1 MQADDNHHN
10 NAAHAQ
16 QALRHSIQLA
26 LVLAL
31 GAAVSLG
38 VTRFSYALLLP
49 PMRADL
55 AWSYTLA
62 GGMNTSNAVGYLL
75 GAMTFP
81 PLFKRYGAARVL
93 LVGAVWAFVLM
104 LASGFFTSSAPLL
117 LQRLLAGVVSAWMF
131 VAGGLLAAQLGARQP
146 THSGLL
152 LGIYYGGV
160 GLGIVLSSLLVPM
173 VAHGLTVYF
182 PSQTHAWA
190 WAWWALAMLCAL
202 AAWLLHLRR
211 ADIHALTL
219 PLTTAAANTAR
230 LHTVR
235 TEPVE
240 DHVPQEPALRQA
252 QGERA
257 IQHLN
262 NPAAAHLPSE
272 FRRRDFSYALLGYA
286 CFGAGYIGYM
296 TFIIALLR
304 EQDASTSMVTVFY
317 TLLGVAVMASSRIW
331 AKVLD
336 RYKGGQALA
345 LLNFLLGCAIVI
357 PAVTS
362 WQPVLIVSGVL
373 FGAVFLSIVASTTAL
388 VRHNWPASHWPV
400 GISAFTIAFA
410 IGQIVGPTLVGYI
423 ADSAGGLTQGL
434 LLSAIT
440 LWVGA
445 LLAWRQN
452 ALK

>member
-1 MQADDNHHN
+1 MHTDHN
-10 NAAHAQ
+10 NNADHAQ
-16 QALRHSIQLA
+16 QSLRHSIQLA

-93 LVGAVWAFVLM
+93 LVGAVWAFALM
-104 LASGFFTSSAPLL
+104 LATGFFTSSAPLL

-160 GLGIVLSSLLVPM
+160 GLGIALSSLLVPA
-173 VAHGLTVYF
+173 VAHGLAAYF
-182 PSQTHAWA
+182 PKQTHAWA
-190 WAWWALAMLCAL
+190 WAWWALAVLCAV
-202 AAWLLHLRR
+202 AAWLMYLRR
-211 ADIHALTL
+211 VDIAALVLSTS
-219 PLTTAAANTAR
+219 TTAATATTNTTSSNA
-230 LHTVR
+230 VR
-235 TEPVE
+235 TESIE
-240 DHVPQEPALRQA
+240 A
-252 QGERA
+252 QSPIA
-257 IQHLN
+257 Y
-262 NPAAAHLPSE
+262 
-272 FRRRDFSYALLGYA
+272 RRRDFSFALLGYA

-304 EQDASTSMVTVFY
+304 EQAASTSMVTVFY
-317 TLLGVAVMASSRIW
+317 TLLGVAVMASSRLW
-331 AKVLD
+331 AKLLD

-345 LLNFLLGCAIVI
+345 LLDFLLGCAIII
-357 PAVTS
+357 PAITP
-362 WQPVLIVSGVL
+362 WQPALIVSGVL

-388 VRHNWPASHWPV
+388 VRHNWPASHWPI

-445 LLAWRQN
+445 LLAWQQK
-452 ALK
+452 ALLYK

>member
-1 MQADDNHHN
+1 MHTDDHNN

-16 QALRHSIQLA
+16 QSLRHSIQLA

-93 LVGAVWAFVLM
+93 LVGAVWAFALM
-104 LASGFFTSSAPLL
+104 LATGFFTSSAPLL

-160 GLGIVLSSLLVPM
+160 GLGIALSSLLVPA
-173 VAHGLTVYF
+173 VAHGLAAYF
-182 PSQTHAWA
+182 PKQTHAWA
-190 WAWWALAMLCAL
+190 WAWWALAVLCAV
-202 AAWLLHLRR
+202 AAWLMYLRR
-211 ADIHALTL
+211 VDIAALVLSTT
-219 PLTTAAANTAR
+219 TTAATATTNTASSNA
-230 LHTVR
+230 VR
-235 TEPVE
+235 TESIE
-240 DHVPQEPALRQA
+240 A
-252 QGERA
+252 QSPIA
-257 IQHLN
+257 Y
-262 NPAAAHLPSE
+262 
-272 FRRRDFSYALLGYA
+272 RRRDFSFALLGYA

-304 EQDASTSMVTVFY
+304 EQAASTSMVTVFY
-317 TLLGVAVMASSRIW
+317 TLLGVAVMASSRLW
-331 AKVLD
+331 AKLLD

-345 LLNFLLGCAIVI
+345 LLDFLLGCAIII
-357 PAVTS
+357 PAITP
-362 WQPVLIVSGVL
+362 WQPALIVSGVL

-388 VRHNWPASHWPV
+388 VRHNWPASHWPI

-445 LLAWRQN
+445 LLAWQQK
-452 ALK
+452 ALLYK

>member
-1 MQADDNHHN
+1 MHTDHHH

-16 QALRHSIQLA
+16 QSLRHSIQLA

-93 LVGAVWAFVLM
+93 LVGALWAFALM
-104 LASGFFTSSAPLL
+104 LATGFFTSSAPLL

-160 GLGIVLSSLLVPM
+160 GLGIALSSLLVPA
-173 VAHGLTVYF
+173 VAHGLAAYF
-182 PSQTHAWA
+182 PKQTHAWA
-190 WAWWALAMLCAL
+190 WAWWALAVLCAV
-202 AAWLLHLRR
+202 AAWLMYLRR
-211 ADIHALTL
+211 VDIAALVLSTS
-219 PLTTAAANTAR
+219 TTAATTPTNTASSNA
-230 LHTVR
+230 VR
-235 TEPVE
+235 TESIE
-240 DHVPQEPALRQA
+240 A
-252 QGERA
+252 QSPIA
-257 IQHLN
+257 Y
-262 NPAAAHLPSE
+262 
-272 FRRRDFSYALLGYA
+272 RRRDFSFALLGYA

-304 EQDASTSMVTVFY
+304 EQAASTLMVTVFY
-317 TLLGVAVMASSRIW
+317 TLLGVAVMASSRLW
-331 AKVLD
+331 AKLLD

-345 LLNFLLGCAIVI
+345 LLDFLLGCAIII
-357 PAVTS
+357 PAITP
-362 WQPVLIVSGVL
+362 WQPALIVSGVL

-388 VRHNWPASHWPV
+388 VRHNWPASHWPI

-445 LLAWRQN
+445 LLAWQQK
-452 ALK
+452 ALLYK

>member
-1 MQADDNHHN
+1 MHTDDHNN

-16 QALRHSIQLA
+16 QSLRHSIQLA

-93 LVGAVWAFVLM
+93 LVGALWAFALM
-104 LASGFFTSSAPLL
+104 LATGFFTSSAPLL

-160 GLGIVLSSLLVPM
+160 GLGIALSSLLVPA
-173 VAHGLTVYF
+173 VAHGLAAYF
-182 PSQTHAWA
+182 PKQTHAWA
-190 WAWWALAMLCAL
+190 WAWWALAVLCAV
-202 AAWLLHLRR
+202 AAWLMYLRR
-211 ADIHALTL
+211 VDIAALVLSTS
-219 PLTTAAANTAR
+219 TTAATATTNTTSSNA
-230 LHTVR
+230 V
-235 TEPVE
+235 
-240 DHVPQEPALRQA
+240 
-252 QGERA
+252 
-257 IQHLN
+257 
-262 NPAAAHLPSE
+262 LPSPIE
-272 FRRRDFSYALLGYA
+272 AQSPITYRRRDFSFALLGYA

-304 EQDASTSMVTVFY
+304 EQAASTLMVTVFY
-317 TLLGVAVMASSRIW
+317 TLLGVAVMASSRLW
-331 AKVLD
+331 AKLLD

-345 LLNFLLGCAIVI
+345 LLDFLLGCAIII
-357 PAVTS
+357 PAITP
-362 WQPVLIVSGVL
+362 WQPALIVSGVL

-388 VRHNWPASHWPV
+388 VRHNWPASHWPI

-445 LLAWRQN
+445 LLAWQQK
-452 ALK
+452 ALLYK

>member
-1 MQADDNHHN
+1 MHTDDHHH

-16 QALRHSIQLA
+16 QSLRHSIQLA

-93 LVGAVWAFVLM
+93 LVGAMWAFALM
-104 LASGFFTSSAPLL
+104 LATGFFTSSAPLL

-160 GLGIVLSSLLVPM
+160 GLGIALSSLLVPA
-173 VAHGLTVYF
+173 VAHGLAAYF
-182 PSQTHAWA
+182 PKQTHAWA
-190 WAWWALAMLCAL
+190 WAWWALAVLCAV
-202 AAWLLHLRR
+202 AAWLMYLRR
-211 ADIHALTL
+211 VDIAALVLSTS
-219 PLTTAAANTAR
+219 TTAATATTNTASSNA
-230 LHTVR
+230 VR
-235 TEPVE
+235 TESIE
-240 DHVPQEPALRQA
+240 A
-252 QGERA
+252 QSPIA
-257 IQHLN
+257 Y
-262 NPAAAHLPSE
+262 
-272 FRRRDFSYALLGYA
+272 RRRDFSFALLGYA

-304 EQDASTSMVTVFY
+304 EQAASTSMVTVFY
-317 TLLGVAVMASSRIW
+317 TLLGVAVMASSRLW
-331 AKVLD
+331 AKLLD

-345 LLNFLLGCAIVI
+345 LLDFLLGCAIII
-357 PAVTS
+357 PAITP
-362 WQPVLIVSGVL
+362 WQPALIVSGVL

-388 VRHNWPASHWPV
+388 VRHNWPASHWPI

-445 LLAWRQN
+445 LLAWQQK
-452 ALK
+452 ALLYK

>member
-1 MQADDNHHN
+1 MPQST
-10 NAAHAQ
+10 
-16 QALRHSIQLA
+16 LRHSIQLA

-93 LVGAVWAFVLM
+93 LVGAMWAFALM
-104 LASGFFTSSAPLL
+104 LATGFFTSSAPLL

-160 GLGIVLSSLLVPM
+160 GLGIALSSLLVPA
-173 VAHGLTVYF
+173 VAHGLAAYF
-182 PSQTHAWA
+182 PKQTHAWA
-190 WAWWALAMLCAL
+190 WAWWALAVLCAV
-202 AAWLLHLRR
+202 AAWLMYLRR
-211 ADIHALTL
+211 VDIAALVLSTS
-219 PLTTAAANTAR
+219 TTAATATTNTASSNAV
-230 LHTVR
+230 H
-235 TEPVE
+235 TEPIE
-240 DHVPQEPALRQA
+240 A
-252 QGERA
+252 QSPIA
-257 IQHLN
+257 Y
-262 NPAAAHLPSE
+262 
-272 FRRRDFSYALLGYA
+272 RRRDFSYALLGYA

-304 EQDASTSMVTVFY
+304 EQAASTGMVTVFY
-317 TLLGVAVMASSRIW
+317 TLLGVAVMASSRLW
-331 AKVLD
+331 AKLLD

-345 LLNFLLGCAIVI
+345 LLDFMLGCAIII
-357 PAVTS
+357 PAITP
-362 WQPVLIVSGVL
+362 WQPALIVSGVL

-388 VRHNWPASHWPV
+388 VRHNWPASHWPI
-400 GISAFTIAFA
+400 GISAFTIAVA

-445 LLAWRQN
+445 LLAWQQK
-452 ALK
+452 ALLYK